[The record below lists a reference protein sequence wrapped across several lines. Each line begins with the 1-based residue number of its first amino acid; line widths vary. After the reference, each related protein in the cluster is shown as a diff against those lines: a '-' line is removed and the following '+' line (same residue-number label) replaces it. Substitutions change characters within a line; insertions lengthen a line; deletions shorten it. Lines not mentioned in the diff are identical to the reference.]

1 MNDLTT
7 THYNPQ
13 SSALS
18 DNANLTMQLAKMMA
32 LVAPVT
38 MTSEQQ
44 EVWLRGAVDALAD
57 IRAHEVEAVSLEV
70 RRSVSRPA
78 QIVPKIA
85 ELVAARR
92 AEQSRRDRQVMEAR
106 EVMTALPPVKHIMDR
121 DRRKFGPSDWAEL
134 NEYLEK
140 QGSVVRYSSDGKKL

>member
-1 MNDLTT
+1 MNELTT

-18 DNANLTMQLAKMMA
+18 DNASLTMQLAKMMA

-57 IRAHEVEAVSLEV
+57 IRANEVEAVSLEV

-92 AEQSRRDRQVMEAR
+92 SNESRMRQYEQPKLEGP
-106 EVMTALPPVKHIMDR
+106 PPVRHVADR
-121 DRRKFGPSDWAEL
+121 DRSKFGPSDWAEL

-140 QGSVVRYSSDGKKL
+140 MGSPVRYSSDGTRMAA